1 MHVQLVLPARCLHR
15 HCPTPSRLS
24 PHMSTPMALL
34 VTRQETDVFN
44 QPLSFDVSSVTDMSS
59 MFEVRPA

>member
-1 MHVQLVLPARCLHR
+1 
-15 HCPTPSRLS
+15 
-24 PHMSTPMALL
+24 MSTPMALL